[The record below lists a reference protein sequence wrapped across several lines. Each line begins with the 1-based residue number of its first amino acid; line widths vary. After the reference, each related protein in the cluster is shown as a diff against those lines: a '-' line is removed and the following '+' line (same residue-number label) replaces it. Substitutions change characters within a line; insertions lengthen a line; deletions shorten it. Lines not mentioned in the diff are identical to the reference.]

1 MNENN
6 RYEIKFILNES
17 ELTEAIYFLKMI
29 GSFSP
34 YPSRSINSLYF
45 DTIDFQGVR
54 DNLAGISQRHK
65 VRLRWY
71 DENEIDSFKPP
82 VLEIK
87 KRNGRLGS
95 KYKYIIPDINKEQ
108 ILGKEVNLLCND
120 IFNYIHRNYEYD
132 QLLNDQYIPMLFVN
146 YDREYY
152 ETMRGL
158 RITIDKKIAFRNI
171 TFNDPIKYCNPIP
184 YNEYIMELKFPIE
197 MKDEV
202 SDIIRYLNL
211 TPKRHS
217 KYLAG
222 MSKLGYAVY
231 I

>member
-1 MNENN
+1 MNDN

-17 ELTEAIYFLKMI
+17 ELVEAYYFLKMI

-34 YPSRSINSLYF
+34 YPNRSINSLYF
-45 DTIDFQGVR
+45 DTVDFQCVR

-71 DENEIDSFKPP
+71 DENNNNNFQHP

-87 KRNGRLGS
+87 KRNARLGS
-95 KYKYIIPDINKEQ
+95 KSKYIIPNITKKDILNQTANTISNNVFK
-108 ILGKEVNLLCND
+108 
-120 IFNYIHRNYEYD
+120 YIQKNYEYD
-132 QLLNDQYIPMLFVN
+132 YLLNEQYIPIICIN
-146 YDREYY
+146 YNREYY
-152 ETMRGL
+152 ETSDGL
-158 RITIDKKIAFRNI
+158 RITIDKNINFRNI
-171 TFNDPIKYCNPIP
+171 TFNNSITHYNPIP

-197 MKDEV
+197 MKNNV
-202 SDIIRYLNL
+202 ANKIRYLNL

-217 KYLAG
+217 KYLTG
-222 MSKLGYAVY
+222 MAKLGYAVY